1 MKGNESTDLKNS
13 DKKALALDNAI
24 KYLTVSGYKNI
35 AIIVS
40 NEKIDDFLC
49 VERYVIKDSDTYNRW
64 RYLMVRLYRLLAK
77 VKKENK
83 K

>member
-1 MKGNESTDLKNS
+1 MKVNESTDLKS
-13 DKKALALDNAI
+13 FEKKALALDNAI
-24 KYLTVSGYKNI
+24 KYLTVAGYKNI

-49 VERYVIKDSDTYNRW
+49 VERYVMKDSDTYNRW

-77 VKKENK
+77 VKKEGK

>member
-1 MKGNESTDLKNS
+1 MKGNESTDLKN
-13 DKKALALDNAI
+13 LEGNALDNAV
-24 KYLTVSGYKNI
+24 KYLTVAGYQNI

-77 VKKENK
+77 FKKEGK